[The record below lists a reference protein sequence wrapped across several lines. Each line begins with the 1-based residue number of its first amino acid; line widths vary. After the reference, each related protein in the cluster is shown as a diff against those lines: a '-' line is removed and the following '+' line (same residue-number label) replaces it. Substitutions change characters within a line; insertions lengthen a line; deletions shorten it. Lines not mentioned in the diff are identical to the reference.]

1 MLANSPLQHLR
12 QAIREQA
19 RSYEE
24 PHQRPTTGTKKPPE
38 GGFSIQGN
46 DRADYFSAALR
57 RPFRVFIGASTTKLL
72 ASQDGMLPP
81 GSVCTW

>member
-1 MLANSPLQHLR
+1 MSAADPF
-12 QAIREQA
+12 
-19 RSYEE
+19 EE
-24 PHQRPTTGTKKPPE
+24 LSAAGLIVIGQPRRKETKKPPE
-38 GGFSIQGN
+38 GGFFMEGKNS
-46 DRADYFSAALR
+46 ADYFSAALR

>member
-1 MLANSPLQHLR
+1 MLANRFTPV
-12 QAIREQA
+12 
-19 RSYEE
+19 
-24 PHQRPTTGTKKPPE
+24 RPGNPFASNNWVPVAPADAKKPPE
-38 GGFSIQGN
+38 GGFFMEGKNS
-46 DRADYFSAALR
+46 ADYFSAALR